1 MTLDAPTLFTCLMVA
16 EFAGSVILFLFYLFW
31 RSSNQPCA
39 QSLLLWSFG
48 LFLAASGTLLIALR
62 GTIPDGL
69 SIVVANVLIFLGTG
83 FRRAGFAVFLRTRG
97 LIAVYIAI
105 SMTWV
110 GLCYYPPFMESF
122 LARAN
127 FVQAVLIFSS
137 LWVVLMAV
145 AQNSERLYSVRI
157 LGLTT
162 LIETTGYLWFSF
174 HQNQNLFPTFQS
186 TFSENFLITYLV
198 IVLFAITM
206 TIVLPVT
213 MVIERS
219 LLHFK
224 EQASQDDLTG
234 LSNRRAFLDGTRD
247 WIAGHRDQKQEYSI
261 IQFELD
267 RFDDVRQ
274 KFGGALG
281 DALLQL
287 FSHLLKDASAASAV
301 TGKIADHEFLLF
313 LPAADEE
320 FALLTA
326 QRICRRFGLECQ
338 EASEG
343 KLMVTVSVGIVTT
356 NAATSIEPAME
367 HVANNLGKARRK
379 GRAQIVTSDL
389 AKRETSDGNGARRGL
404 FALKRKAA

>member
-16 EFAGSVILFLFYLFW
+16 EFAGSAILFLFYLFW
-31 RSSNQPCA
+31 KSSSQSFA
-39 QSLLLWSFG
+39 QSLLLWSIG
-48 LFLAASGTLLIALR
+48 MFLAACGTLLIALR

-69 SIVVANVLIFLGTG
+69 SIVVANALIIMGTG
-83 FRRAGFAVFLRTRG
+83 FRRSGFAAFLRLRG
-97 LIAVYIAI
+97 LISVYVVIAT
-105 SMTWV
+105 SWV
-110 GLCYYPPFMESF
+110 ALCYYPPFMESF

-145 AQNSERLYSVRI
+145 AQNPERLYSVRI
-157 LGLTT
+157 LGVTT

-224 EQASQDDLTG
+224 EQASHDDLTG
-234 LSNRRAFLDGTRD
+234 LSNRRAFLDETRD
-247 WIAGHRDQKQEYSI
+247 WIEAHRARKQDYSL

-267 RFDDVRQ
+267 QFDDVRQ

-287 FSHLLKDASAASAV
+287 FSHLLKDASVSSAV
-301 TGKIADHEFLLF
+301 PGRTSDHEFLLF
-313 LPAADEE
+313 LPKADEE
-320 FALLTA
+320 FAMLTA

-343 KLMVTVSVGIVTT
+343 KLVVTVSVGIVST

-367 HVANNLGKARRK
+367 RVANNLGKARRK
-379 GRAQIVTSDL
+379 GHAQIVTSDL
-389 AKRETSDGNGARRGL
+389 VKRETSDGGSARKGL